1 VLLLD
6 SSVFVLETRTGERRI
21 VARGAEAAVVVV
33 VDDDVVPLATY
44 RPCLALCMGPFL
56 VQK

>member
-33 VDDDVVPLATY
+33 DDDVVPLATY